1 MSLDIPHFKKHIN
14 LDSREVLIHWSRS
27 YVPLPWT
34 YFPYLLQNQIA
45 TLHGSCTYR
54 WSLRLFTLGLIILF
68 HLCNL
73 LLILITLTI
82 IIFGKSKFSMHFT
95 TNTKLQ
101 YFNDAQPLYIISLNV
116 NNHLNYHCIHWSE
129 VLISL
134 LHLIQARSKHLIS
147 DGIYDYV
154 HLDVLYFFF
163 FFFS

>member
-1 MSLDIPHFKKHIN
+1 MFHFHEHISHIFCKRN
-14 LDSREVLIHWSRS
+14 S
-27 YVPLPWT
+27 
-34 YFPYLLQNQIA
+34 

-54 WSLRLFTLGLIILF
+54 RSLRLFTLGLIILF

-73 LLILITLTI
+73 LLILITFTI

-134 LHLIQARSKHLIS
+134 LHLIQARSKHLNFRWEI
-147 DGIYDYV
+147 
-154 HLDVLYFFF
+154 
-163 FFFS
+163 